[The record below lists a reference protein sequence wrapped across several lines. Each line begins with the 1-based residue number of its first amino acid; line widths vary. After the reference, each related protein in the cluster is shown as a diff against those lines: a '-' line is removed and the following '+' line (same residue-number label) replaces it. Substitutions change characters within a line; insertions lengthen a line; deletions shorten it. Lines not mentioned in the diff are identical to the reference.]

1 MQVDSEVS
9 QYILN
14 NILNIESKIISK
26 EAFVQLD
33 ENHFELLLSPLST
46 LTMTTT
52 TSIFA
57 NTSLE
62 EDDEGESGIHP
73 YFV

>member
-14 NILNIESKIISK
+14 NILNIESKMISR
-26 EAFVQLD
+26 ETFVQLD

-52 TSIFA
+52 PNFT

-62 EDDEGESGIHP
+62 EDDEAESGIHP